1 MGCKMTA
8 NIIDGKAIASA
19 MRAEIAQNVRNMVEK
34 GISPP
39 GLAVILVGDDPASQ
53 IYVRN
58 KKNDCIKVG
67 FYTEEH
73 LLPAVTTEED
83 LIKLILKLNQDP
95 KIHGIL
101 LQLPLPKGMNEKA
114 MLELIAPEKDVDCF
128 HPMNVGNLF
137 LGIPRFLPCT
147 PAGIMEM
154 LKYEKINLQ
163 GKRAVVV
170 GRSNIVG
177 KPMALLL
184 MNEHATV
191 TICHSR
197 TVDLPKITREADIVV
212 VAIGKAKFLT
222 EDMVSKGQIIID
234 VGQNR
239 VGEKL
244 VGDVDFD
251 KVAQVVA
258 LITPVPGGVGPMTR
272 AMLLKNTMLA
282 ERATRKG

>member
-1 MGCKMTA
+1 MTA
-8 NIIDGKAIASA
+8 NIIDGKAIAGA
-19 MRAEIAQNVRNMVEK
+19 IRAEIAQSVKNMVEK
-34 GISPP
+34 GIQPP

-58 KKNDCIKVG
+58 KKNDCVKVG

-73 LLPAVTTEED
+73 LLPAETKED
-83 LIKLILKLNQDP
+83 DLKKLILKLNRDP
-95 KIHGIL
+95 NIHGIL
-101 LQLPLPKGMNEKA
+101 LQLPLPSGLNEKA
-114 MLELIAPEKDVDCF
+114 MLELISPEKDVDCF
-128 HPMNVGNLF
+128 HPINVGNLF
-137 LGIPRFLPCT
+137 LGMPRFLPCT
-147 PAGIMEM
+147 PAGVMEM
-154 LKYEKINLQ
+154 LKYEKVDLK

-197 TVDLPKITREADIVV
+197 TVNLPKITREADIVV

-222 EDMVSKGQIIID
+222 EDMVSSGQIIID

-239 VGEKL
+239 EGEKL

-251 KVAQVVA
+251 AVAKKVAA
-258 LITPVPGGVGPMTR
+258 ITPVPGGVGPMTR

-282 ERATRKG
+282 ERLARKG

>member
-1 MGCKMTA
+1 MTA
-8 NIIDGKAIASA
+8 SIIDGKAIASTI
-19 MRAEIAQNVRNMVEK
+19 RAEIAQNVKNMVEK
-34 GISPP
+34 GIQPP

-73 LLPAVTTEED
+73 LLPAMTPED
-83 LIKLILKLNQDP
+83 ELRKLILRLNQDP

-101 LQLPLPKGMNEKA
+101 LQLPLPKGLNEKA
-114 MLELIAPEKDVDCF
+114 LLELIAPEKDVDCF

-147 PAGIMEM
+147 PAGVMEM
-154 LKYEKINLQ
+154 LKYEKVDLK
-163 GKRAVVV
+163 GKKAVVV

-177 KPMALLL
+177 KPMAMMLLS
-184 MNEHATV
+184 EHATV

-197 TVDLPKITREADIVV
+197 TVNLPKITREADVVV
-212 VAIGKAKFLT
+212 VAIGKANFLT
-222 EDMVSKGQIIID
+222 AEMVSKGQIIID

-239 VGEKL
+239 LGEKL

-251 KVAQVVA
+251 AVAQVVA
-258 LITPVPGGVGPMTR
+258 AITPVPGGVGPMTR
-272 AMLLKNTMLA
+272 AMLLKNTMMA
-282 ERATRKG
+282 ERLARKG

>member
-1 MGCKMTA
+1 MTA
-8 NIIDGKAIASA
+8 NIIDGKAIAGVI
-19 MRAEIAQNVRNMVEK
+19 RAEIAQNVKNMVDK
-34 GISPP
+34 GLRPP

-58 KKNDCIKVG
+58 KKNDCVKVG

-73 LLPAVTTEED
+73 LLPAITTEKE
-83 LIKLILKLNQDP
+83 LKKLIFRLNLDP
-95 KIHGIL
+95 KINGIL
-101 LQLPLPKGMNEKA
+101 LQLPLPSGLNEKA
-114 MLELIAPEKDVDCF
+114 MLEFISPDKDVDCF

-154 LKYEKINLQ
+154 LKYEKVDLT
-163 GKRAVVV
+163 GKKAVVV

-177 KPMALLL
+177 KPMAMLLL
-184 MNEHATV
+184 SEHATV

-197 TVDLPKITREADIVV
+197 TVNLPKITREADIVV

-222 EDMVSKGQIIID
+222 GEMVSKGQIIID

-239 VGEKL
+239 EGEKL

-251 KVAQVVA
+251 AVAQIVA
-258 LITPVPGGVGPMTR
+258 AITPVPGGVGPMTR
-272 AMLLKNTMLA
+272 AMLLKNTMKA
-282 ERATRKG
+282 ERLARKNRD

>member
-1 MGCKMTA
+1 MTA

-19 MRAEIAQNVRNMVEK
+19 IRAEIAQNVKNMVEK
-34 GISPP
+34 GIQPP

-58 KKNDCIKVG
+58 KKNDCVKVG

-73 LLPAVTTEED
+73 LLPAATKEED
-83 LIKLILKLNQDP
+83 LKKLILKLNHDP
-95 KIHGIL
+95 NIHGIL
-101 LQLPLPKGMNEKA
+101 LQLPLPSGLNEKT
-114 MLELIAPEKDVDCF
+114 MLELISPEKDVDCF
-128 HPMNVGNLF
+128 HPLNVGNLF

-154 LKYEKINLQ
+154 LKYEKIDLK
-163 GKRAVVV
+163 GKKAVVI

-177 KPMALLL
+177 KPMAILLL
-184 MNEHATV
+184 SEHATV

-197 TVDLPKITREADIVV
+197 TVTLPKITREADIVV

-239 VGEKL
+239 EGEKL

-251 KVAQVVA
+251 AVAQKVA

-272 AMLLKNTMLA
+272 AMLLKNTMKA
-282 ERATRKG
+282 EKAARKETK

>member
-1 MGCKMTA
+1 MTA
-8 NIIDGKAIASA
+8 NIIDGKAIATA

-34 GISPP
+34 GITPP

-73 LLPAVTTEED
+73 LLPAVTSEEE
-83 LIKLILKLNQDP
+83 LKKLIIRLNQNP

-101 LQLPLPKGMNEKA
+101 LQLPLPAGLNEKA

-128 HPMNVGNLF
+128 HPLNVGNLF

-147 PAGIMEM
+147 PAGVMEM
-154 LKYEKINLQ
+154 LKYEKVNLQ

-197 TVDLPKITREADIVV
+197 TIDLPKITREADIVV

-251 KVAQVVA
+251 RVAQIVA
-258 LITPVPGGVGPMTR
+258 LITPVPGGVGPMTQ
-272 AMLLKNTMLA
+272 AMLLKNTMQA
-282 ERATRKG
+282 ERLARKG

>member
-1 MGCKMTA
+1 MTA
-8 NIIDGKAIASA
+8 NIIDGKAIAGA
-19 MRAEIAQNVRNMVEK
+19 IRADIAQKVKNMVEK
-34 GISPP
+34 GLHPP

-73 LLPAVTTEED
+73 LLPAMTPED
-83 LIKLILKLNQDP
+83 ELRKLILRLNQDP

-101 LQLPLPKGMNEKA
+101 LQLPLPKDLNEKA
-114 MLELIAPEKDVDCF
+114 MLELISPEKDVDCF
-128 HPMNVGNLF
+128 HPVNVGNLF

-147 PAGIMEM
+147 PAGVMEM
-154 LKYEKINLQ
+154 LKYEKVDLK
-163 GKRAVVV
+163 GKKAVVV

-177 KPMALLL
+177 KPMAMMLLS
-184 MNEHATV
+184 EHATV

-197 TVDLPKITREADIVV
+197 TVNLPKITREADIVV

-222 EDMVSKGQIIID
+222 AEMVSKGQIIID

-239 VGEKL
+239 LDEKL

-251 KVAQVVA
+251 AVAQIVA
-258 LITPVPGGVGPMTR
+258 AITPVPGGVGPMTR
-272 AMLLKNTMLA
+272 AMLLKNTMQA
-282 ERATRKG
+282 ERLVRKG

>member
-1 MGCKMTA
+1 MTA

-19 MRAEIAQNVRNMVEK
+19 IRAEIAQNVKNMVEK
-34 GISPP
+34 GIQPP

-58 KKNDCIKVG
+58 KKNDCVKVG
-67 FYTEEH
+67 FYAEEH
-73 LLPAVTTEED
+73 LLPAMTPED
-83 LIKLILKLNQDP
+83 EIKKLILRLNQDP
-95 KIHGIL
+95 KINGIL
-101 LQLPLPKGMNEKA
+101 LQLPLPSGMNEKT
-114 MLELIAPEKDVDCF
+114 MLELISPEKDVDCF
-128 HPMNVGNLF
+128 HPVNVGNMF

-147 PAGIMEM
+147 PAGVIEM
-154 LKYEKINLQ
+154 LKYEKVELK
-163 GKRAVVV
+163 GKKAVVI

-184 MNEHATV
+184 LNEHATV

-197 TVDLPKITREADIVV
+197 TVNLSKITRDADIIV

-222 EDMVSKGQIIID
+222 GDMVSKGQIIID

-239 VGEKL
+239 EGEKL

-251 KVAQVVA
+251 AVAQIVA
-258 LITPVPGGVGPMTR
+258 AITPVPGGVGPMTR
-272 AMLLKNTMLA
+272 AMLLRNTMKA
-282 ERATRKG
+282 ERLVRKG

>member
-1 MGCKMTA
+1 VGCKMTA

>member
-1 MGCKMTA
+1 MTA
-8 NIIDGKAIASA
+8 SIIDGKAIASA
-19 MRAEIAQNVRNMVEK
+19 IRAEIAQNVKNMVEK
-34 GISPP
+34 GIQPP

-73 LLPAVTTEED
+73 LLPAMTPED
-83 LIKLILKLNQDP
+83 ELRKLILRLNQDP

-101 LQLPLPKGMNEKA
+101 LQLPLPKDLNEKA
-114 MLELIAPEKDVDCF
+114 MLELISPEKDVDCF
-128 HPMNVGNLF
+128 HPVNVGNLF

-147 PAGIMEM
+147 PAGVMEM
-154 LKYEKINLQ
+154 LKYEKVDLK
-163 GKRAVVV
+163 GKKAVVV

-177 KPMALLL
+177 KPMAMMLLS
-184 MNEHATV
+184 EHATV

-197 TVDLPKITREADIVV
+197 TVNLPKITREADIVV

-222 EDMVSKGQIIID
+222 AEMVSKGQIIID

-239 VGEKL
+239 LDEKL

-251 KVAQVVA
+251 AVAQIVA
-258 LITPVPGGVGPMTR
+258 AITPVPGGVGPMTR
-272 AMLLKNTMLA
+272 AMLLKNTMQA
-282 ERATRKG
+282 ERLVRKG

>member
-1 MGCKMTA
+1 MTA
-8 NIIDGKAIASA
+8 NIIDGKAIATA

-34 GISPP
+34 GITPP

-73 LLPAVTTEED
+73 LLPAVTSEEE
-83 LIKLILKLNQDP
+83 LKKLIIRLNQNP

-101 LQLPLPKGMNEKA
+101 LQLPLPAGLNEKA

-128 HPMNVGNLF
+128 HPLNVGNLF

-147 PAGIMEM
+147 PAGVMEM
-154 LKYEKINLQ
+154 LKYEKVNLQ

-197 TVDLPKITREADIVV
+197 TIDLPKITREADIVV

-251 KVAQVVA
+251 RVAQIVA

-272 AMLLKNTMLA
+272 AMLLKNTMQA
-282 ERATRKG
+282 ERLARKG

>member
-1 MGCKMTA
+1 MTA